1 MPKKFAV
8 IGLGSFGGSLVKAL
22 AQKNCEIIAIDADPN
37 RVNEIKDI
45 ATQPVTMDAT
55 KKENLQSLALT
66 EMDAVIVSTGKKM
79 ESSIIIV
86 HHLNE
91 LGVGHII
98 AKALSE
104 DHEKI
109 LSLVGASEISYPE
122 RDMAIKL
129 GSRLTCKNLLDYL
142 PIEAGFVIQE
152 FAPPDSFIGK
162 SLAEIDL
169 RKKYNATVVAIKSL
183 IPEQTILNP
192 GGDFL
197 LKESDIMIVLASQ
210 EDVDNLYRK
219 FSN

>member
-1 MPKKFAV
+1 MNRYAV
-8 IGLGSFGGSLVKAL
+8 IGLGSFGGSLVRTL
-22 AQKNCEIIAIDADPN
+22 AKKNCEIIAVDVNPK
-37 RVNEIKDI
+37 RVNEIKDL

-55 KKENLQSLALT
+55 KKENLLSLSLT
-66 EMDAVIVSTGKKM
+66 DMDAVIVSTGKNL

-91 LGVGHII
+91 IGVGRII

-109 LSLVGASEISYPE
+109 LSLIGASEIYYPE

-129 GSRLTCKNLLDYL
+129 GSRLSFKNLLDYL

-152 FAPPDSFIGK
+152 IAPPDAFIGK
-162 SLAEIDL
+162 TLAEIDL

-197 LKESDIMIVLASQ
+197 IKESDIMIVFAAES
-210 EDVDNLYRK
+210 EVENLHRK
-219 FSN
+219 LVT

>member
-1 MPKKFAV
+1 MNRYAV
-8 IGLGSFGGSLVKAL
+8 IGLGSFGGSLVRTL
-22 AQKNCEIIAIDADPN
+22 ARKNCEIIAVDVNPK
-37 RVNEIKDI
+37 RVNEIKDL

-55 KKENLQSLALT
+55 KKENLLSLSLT
-66 EMDAVIVSTGKKM
+66 DMDAVIVSTGKNL

-91 LGVGHII
+91 LGVKRII

-109 LSLVGASEISYPE
+109 LSLVGAGEIYYPE

-129 GSRLTCKNLLDYL
+129 GSRLSFKNLLDYL

-152 FAPPDSFIGK
+152 IAPPDSFIGRT
-162 SLAEIDL
+162 LAEIDL

-197 LKESDIMIVLASQ
+197 IKESDIMIVFAA
-210 EDVDNLYRK
+210 EEEIENLHRK
-219 FSN
+219 LGM

>member
-1 MPKKFAV
+1 MKKFAV
-8 IGLGSFGGSLVKAL
+8 IGLGSFGGSLVRTLSK
-22 AQKNCEIIAIDADPN
+22 KNCEIIAVDSDPKK
-37 RVNEIKDI
+37 VNEIKDI
-45 ATQPVTMDAT
+45 ATQPVVMDAT
-55 KKENLQSLALT
+55 KKENLQSLSLT
-66 EMDAVIVSTGKKM
+66 DMDAVIVSTGKNM

-91 LGVGHII
+91 LGVSRII

-109 LSLVGASEISYPE
+109 LSLVGANEVTYPE

-129 GSRLTCKNLLDYL
+129 GSRLSFKNLLDYL

-152 FAPPDSFIGK
+152 IAPPDSFIGK
-162 SLAEIDL
+162 TLAEIDI

-197 LKESDIMIVLASQ
+197 IKESDIMIVLAAAD
-210 EDVDNLYRK
+210 EIENLHRK
-219 FSN
+219 INS